1 MPAVSVVAES
11 RAGLTPGSTVTPW
24 VPNSSQ
30 GLTPTS
36 TPRKPGEEYTDTQ
49 RWLDHLEGQ
58 CVPEIT
64 EILAQQQLLK
74 TTLHRDGTRELEL
87 FTGPGHPP
95 TVRILRRPDGAISRL
110 DRAVEAE
117 STPFQN
123 HAEAT
128 APIVDWVTTLLM
140 ERAWQSTAPAIRELP
155 YLSPHCYEIGRKVRQ
170 RAREL
175 CIAHLAQ
182 PEEHRAWAPASN
194 PGNSQPHRRANRKP
208 RPGQFNNLARQANEI
223 VREDI
228 VDQRCWDLANRTMNT
243 TRRPNR
249 QRIGWYNIIATHQAA
264 LLPLQRTTPTVLE
277 YYCNHL
283 LARDVGE
290 NAGPQSPGQVVN
302 AVQEDT
308 KLDRAQWRYFCRLEQ
323 VLIMPW
329 RRAEALEDLRLTAQA
344 LVQANQPDAPTE
356 VVREVAA
363 MSNMHRFFAR
373 QREGADQQTVSYWSE
388 WIHLLN
394 RYMNPASNAQTGAL
408 ARLAEALMDHA
419 ARLVPWPGGSWQDLQ
434 RRAQQ

>member
-58 CVPEIT
+58 CVPGIT

-208 RPGQFNNLARQANEI
+208 RPVQFNNLARQANEI

-243 TRRPNR
+243 TRRSNR
-249 QRIGWYNIIATHQAA
+249 QRIGWYNIIAAHQAA

-308 KLDRAQWRYFCRLEQ
+308 KLDRAQWRYFCRLEK

-329 RRAEALEDLRLTAQA
+329 RRAEALEDLHLTTQA
-344 LVQANQPDAPTE
+344 LVQANRSSSIMAAWRAVGIDDTDHRATE
-356 VVREVAA
+356 PP
-363 MSNMHRFFAR
+363 SHRAKAL
-373 QREGADQQTVSYWSE
+373 E
-388 WIHLLN
+388 
-394 RYMNPASNAQTGAL
+394 RYQK
-408 ARLAEALMDHA
+408 
-419 ARLVPWPGGSWQDLQ
+419 
-434 RRAQQ
+434 

>member
-1 MPAVSVVAES
+1 M
-11 RAGLTPGSTVTPW
+11 
-24 VPNSSQ
+24 
-30 GLTPTS
+30 
-36 TPRKPGEEYTDTQ
+36 
-49 RWLDHLEGQ
+49 
-58 CVPEIT
+58 
-64 EILAQQQLLK
+64 
-74 TTLHRDGTRELEL
+74 EL

-194 PGNSQPHRRANRKP
+194 PGNSRPHRRANRKP
-208 RPGQFNNLARQANEI
+208 RPVQFNNLARQANEI

-243 TRRPNR
+243 TRRSKPAEDR
-249 QRIGWYNIIATHQAA
+249 LVQHHCRAPSSAATPAAHHPHGPGVLLQPPAGPGRRGERWAAVTRPGGERGPGGHQTGPGPVA
-264 LLPLQRTTPTVLE
+264 LLLP
-277 YYCNHL
+277 
-283 LARDVGE
+283 AG
-290 NAGPQSPGQVVN
+290 AGPDHAVAPGRSPGRP
-302 AVQEDT
+302 APDEPRPWSRPT
-308 KLDRAQWRYFCRLEQ
+308 SRTRPRRWCARWR
-323 VLIMPW
+323 P
-329 RRAEALEDLRLTAQA
+329 
-344 LVQANQPDAPTE
+344 
-356 VVREVAA
+356 
-363 MSNMHRFFAR
+363 
-373 QREGADQQTVSYWSE
+373 
-388 WIHLLN
+388 
-394 RYMNPASNAQTGAL
+394 
-408 ARLAEALMDHA
+408 
-419 ARLVPWPGGSWQDLQ
+419 
-434 RRAQQ
+434 